1 MIVTH
6 VNIHHKEVKSD
17 MLYFGVFTRMSQ
29 DFHLYTV
36 LHMRQFMIR
45 CVT

>member
-6 VNIHHKEVKSD
+6 VNVYHREVKSD
-17 MLYFGVFTRMSQ
+17 MPYFGVFTRRFVH
-29 DFHLYTV
+29 FHLYTV
-36 LHMRQFMIR
+36 LHMRQFMIH